1 MTVVSDTSS
10 IGRMIGVL
18 DDRHIISLIIF
29 LYENGPSRRIDIY
42 QNVSRISSMPKKFD
56 SLKESGLLDEDD
68 RSNLFLTDAGMSVA
82 RLLLCIDDVIGNA
95 GCRA

>member
-1 MTVVSDTSS
+1 MASENQRCAE
-10 IGRMIGVL
+10 IL

-42 QNVSRISSMPKKFD
+42 QNVSRISTMPKKFD

-95 GCRA
+95 GRRV

>member
-1 MTVVSDTSS
+1 MASENQRCAD
-10 IGRMIGVL
+10 IL
-18 DDRHIISLIIF
+18 DDRHIIPLIIF

-95 GCRA
+95 SCRA